1 MSPDNEPLK
10 PVERMRIRVAA
21 ENFQGYKSLE
31 DETDIDDDVTGER
44 GDVES
49 NRSNNN
55 NKNNDDDDDNKRKS
69 KHRTFSRFGVRLRT
83 PYLICDRCVCSETV
97 DEVLE
102 QVRPADDAARRHH
115 AGRGGRTQRRPRH
128 REAQV

>member
-1 MSPDNEPLK
+1 MSPDDEPLK

-55 NKNNDDDDDNKRKS
+55 NKNNDDDDDDKRES
-69 KHRTFSRFGVRLRT
+69 KHRTFSRF
-83 PYLICDRCVCSETV
+83 
-97 DEVLE
+97 
-102 QVRPADDAARRHH
+102 
-115 AGRGGRTQRRPRH
+115 
-128 REAQV
+128 